1 MMDLDFKFV
10 AGILGAVIGNA
21 AFIPYFWDIF
31 RKRTKPHAYTWLI
44 WCLTQ
49 GTAVAGMWYGG
60 SGLGALG
67 LTVGVGFVGLV
78 FLLSLVYGTRNVTRS
93 DTVILIAAVA
103 AILVWWQ
110 LDNPLLAIAM
120 AATIDLFGFIPTW
133 RKTIV
138 DPWSET
144 LWTWITFSIGNLFA
158 IAGLLEYNLLTLTY
172 IVAITIAN
180 LVVAAICIYFR
191 RKVPKPIAA
200 V

>member
-1 MMDLDFKFV
+1 MELDLKLV
-10 AGILGAVIGNA
+10 AGILGAVIGNV
-21 AFIPYFWDIF
+21 AFLPYFWDIY

-60 SGLGALG
+60 SGFGALG
-67 LTVGVGFVGLV
+67 LTIGLV
-78 FLLSLVYGTRNVTRS
+78 FVAIVFLFSLKYGTKNITRS
-93 DTVILIAAVA
+93 DTVILIAAIA

-110 LDNPLLAIAM
+110 LNNPILAIAM

-138 DPWSET
+138 EPWSET
-144 LWTWITFSIGNLFA
+144 LWTWIAFSIGNFFA

-180 LVVAAICIYFR
+180 LIVAGICIYFR
-191 RKVPKPIAA
+191 RKVPRPT
-200 V
+200 VLV